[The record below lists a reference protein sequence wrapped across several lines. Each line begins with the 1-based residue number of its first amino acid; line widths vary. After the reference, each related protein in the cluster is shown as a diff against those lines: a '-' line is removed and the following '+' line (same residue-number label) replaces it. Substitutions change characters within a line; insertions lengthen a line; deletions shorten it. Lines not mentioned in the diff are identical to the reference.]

1 MRIATIYRVK
11 EQPMKKCI
19 GITAVAILALA
30 SIVWAQS
37 DPLVGTW
44 KLNLSKSIY
53 DPGPP
58 PQSLVHQYESAGKDT
73 YKNTRDMVDAN
84 GKSFHRE
91 LMLVFDGKEHPRA
104 NPSSRMDATMDRRID
119 AYNLEGMS
127 MKDGK
132 LITVFMRSVS
142 PDGKTLT
149 FKTMGTNAEGKPFSR
164 VEVFDKQ

>member
-1 MRIATIYRVK
+1 MRIATLYQVK
-11 EQPMKKCI
+11 EQPMKKYI
-19 GITAVAILALA
+19 GIAAVAILALA
-30 SIVWAQS
+30 SSVWAQS
-37 DPLVGTW
+37 DPLIGTW
-44 KLNLSKSIY
+44 KLNLSKSVY
-53 DPGPP
+53 DPGPA

-73 YKNTRDMVDAN
+73 YKNTRDLVDAN
-84 GKSFHRE
+84 GKSSHRE
-91 LMLVFDGKEHPRA
+91 LTLVFDGNEHPRA
-104 NPSSRMDATMDRRID
+104 NPSSATMDRRFD

>member
-1 MRIATIYRVK
+1 MRIATLYRVK
-11 EQPMKKCI
+11 EQPMKKYI
-19 GITAVAILALA
+19 GIAAVAILALG
-30 SIVWAQS
+30 SSVWAQS
-37 DPLVGTW
+37 DPLIGTW
-44 KLNLSKSIY
+44 KLSLSKSVY
-53 DPGPP
+53 DPGPA

-73 YKNTRDMVDAN
+73 YKNTRDLVDAN
-84 GKSFHRE
+84 GKSSHRE
-91 LMLVFDGKEHPRA
+91 LMLVFDGNEHPRGNSA
-104 NPSSRMDATMDRRID
+104 ASTDATMDRRFD

-142 PDGKTLT
+142 LDGKTLT

>member
-1 MRIATIYRVK
+1 MRIATFYQVK

-19 GITAVAILALA
+19 GITAIAILALA
-30 SIVWAQS
+30 SSVWAQS
-37 DPLVGTW
+37 DPLIGTW

-73 YKNTRDMVDAN
+73 YKNTRDLVDSN
-84 GKSFHRE
+84 GKSSHRE
-91 LMLVFDGKEHPRA
+91 LTLVFDGKEHPRA
-104 NPSSRMDATMDRRID
+104 NSTTDATMDRRID